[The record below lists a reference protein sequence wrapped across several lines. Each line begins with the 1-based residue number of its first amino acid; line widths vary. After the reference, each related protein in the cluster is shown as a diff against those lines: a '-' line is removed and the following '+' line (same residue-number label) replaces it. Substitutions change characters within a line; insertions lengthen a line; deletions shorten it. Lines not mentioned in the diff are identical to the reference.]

1 MKEHTQEK
9 FTVFNQNGESFG
21 PVDLITLIAW
31 AKDGRLQAPN
41 KIVSDLNGKVYR
53 VEDFPELKSIVA
65 GLPPVVQNAVQNV
78 GQSHTIS
85 QSSDS
90 NGVPVINII
99 NNNQSNN
106 SGSYAQFTQQYT
118 PKSKVV
124 AGLLGIFLGYFG
136 IHRFY
141 LGYTG
146 IGTLMLC
153 LSLILPFVTCGLY
166 LYCPFVIIWGFIEG
180 ILILCGQ
187 FRDASGMELQD

>member
-21 PVDLITLIAW
+21 PVDLITLTSW
-31 AKDGRLQAPN
+31 AKDGRLQATN
-41 KIVSDLNGKVYR
+41 KIVSDLNAKVYR
-53 VEDFPELKSIVA
+53 VEDFPELKNIVS
-65 GLPPVVQNAVQNV
+65 GLPPISQNT
-78 GQSHTIS
+78 GQSQPIS
-85 QSSDS
+85 SIIQSSDLS
-90 NGVPVINII
+90 GVPVINII

-106 SGSYAQFTQQYT
+106 SGSCAQFTQRHT
-118 PKSKVV
+118 PKSKIA

-166 LYCPFVIIWGFIEG
+166 LYFPFVIIWGLIEG